1 MIREFGDVENAL
13 KRIEDKV
20 DAVSNRV
27 DKAVDVSNNAV
38 VVATKYDERISDVEK
53 RILTVDKEQ
62 TKIVVEMEQMRKQME
77 KVEVNTACLPQLV
90 NRIDNVLDGQTKI
103 ESTCKEHSD
112 KFDKIDERIEE
123 VKDRPANAS
132 LGLWKFIGGIV
143 LTGIVGWIMTIVS
156 MSVLKK

>member
-53 RILTVDKEQ
+53 RILTVDKE
-62 TKIVVEMEQMRKQME
+62 
-77 KVEVNTACLPQLV
+77 
-90 NRIDNVLDGQTKI
+90 
-103 ESTCKEHSD
+103 
-112 KFDKIDERIEE
+112 
-123 VKDRPANAS
+123 
-132 LGLWKFIGGIV
+132 
-143 LTGIVGWIMTIVS
+143 
-156 MSVLKK
+156 